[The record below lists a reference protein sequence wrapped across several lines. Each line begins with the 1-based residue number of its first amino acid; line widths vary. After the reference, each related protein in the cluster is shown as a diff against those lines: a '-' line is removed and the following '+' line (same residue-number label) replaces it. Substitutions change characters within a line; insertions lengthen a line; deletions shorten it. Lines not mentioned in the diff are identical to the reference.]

1 MPYVITQSCCND
13 ASCTAVCPVDCIHPR
28 MDDAA
33 FSTTESLYIDPDA
46 CIDCGACVEQCPVD
60 AIVADDLLSARQ
72 QRYLEISTA
81 YFAARPAPVAERRPA
96 VAQPA
101 RDLTGIRVAV
111 VGTGPAAM
119 YAVWELLEH
128 RGVEVD
134 LYDRSM
140 TPYGLIRSG
149 VAPDHPATKAVMATF
164 ERAARKRNVTMHL
177 GVEVGSHVTNDDLLA
192 HHSAVIYATGA
203 AQDRGSRVPGEQL
216 AGVHSATEFVGWY
229 NGHPGYADR
238 TFDLSSDRAV
248 IIGNGNVAI
257 DLARILLADP
267 ARLAGTDIADHALSA
282 LRRSNVREV
291 MVLGR
296 RGPAQAAYTNPEL
309 MALLDLP
316 DLDVVID
323 PLEATLDELTRDE
336 LDAAG
341 VEPAMRIKAQLARE
355 ISARVPTGAAKRIVF
370 RYLTSPVQFDGDDAV
385 SAVHVASNELVRA
398 EDGSIRAE
406 LGPES
411 EAVPTGLV
419 FQSVGYRGS
428 AVAGVPFDEARATIP
443 NHAGRVLTH
452 PDGPV
457 LPRLYVTGWIKRGPS
472 GVIGTN
478 KRCAKETVTNLLEDV
493 ANGLV
498 PTAADR
504 AGLVNLLARRAP
516 DALGYDDWSRIDVA
530 ERLAGR
536 GSGRPRIKFTDVD
549 ALRRA
554 AAPER
559 S

>member
-1 MPYVITQSCCND
+1 
-13 ASCTAVCPVDCIHPR
+13 
-28 MDDAA
+28 
-33 FSTTESLYIDPDA
+33 
-46 CIDCGACVEQCPVD
+46 
-60 AIVADDLLSARQ
+60 
-72 QRYLEISTA
+72 
-81 YFAARPAPVAERRPA
+81 
-96 VAQPA
+96 
-101 RDLTGIRVAV
+101 
-111 VGTGPAAM
+111 
-119 YAVWELLEH
+119 
-128 RGVEVD
+128 
-134 LYDRSM
+134 
-140 TPYGLIRSG
+140 
-149 VAPDHPATKAVMATF
+149 
-164 ERAARKRNVTMHL
+164 
-177 GVEVGSHVTNDDLLA
+177 
-192 HHSAVIYATGA
+192 
-203 AQDRGSRVPGEQL
+203 
-216 AGVHSATEFVGWY
+216 
-229 NGHPGYADR
+229 
-238 TFDLSSDRAV
+238 
-248 IIGNGNVAI
+248 
-257 DLARILLADP
+257 
-267 ARLAGTDIADHALSA
+267 
-282 LRRSNVREV
+282 
-291 MVLGR
+291 
-296 RGPAQAAYTNPEL
+296 
-309 MALLDLP
+309 
-316 DLDVVID
+316 
-323 PLEATLDELTRDE
+323 
-336 LDAAG
+336 
-341 VEPAMRIKAQLARE
+341 MRIKAQLAQE

-457 LPRLYVTGWIKRGPS
+457 VPRLYVTGWIKRGPS

-498 PTAADR
+498 PAAADR
-504 AGLVNLLARRAP
+504 AGLVDLLARRAP